1 MIFLN
6 RTKDHKWI
14 FQKNIKSAL
23 IMQQFVSITNRMD
36 NRAYKEVML
45 AELKR
50 GGFYHGRSSSG
61 SANTMGVRT
70 SQMKFYMFGYSLPSY
85 PKQSFFLS
93 PMSAS
98 ILKDRTVGNVGKM
111 CLINLFSMQYPHPFS
126 DTRPSFKIYFGRFIV
141 KLLLDDRLKRKL
153 YIDEAC
159 YFLPFIEKIDS
170 VKYNELVESI
180 IEFRKLSF
188 KEKQSLFREVKDF
201 DDVFSNVFHEFN
213 YYFLRIFNEFHVLD
227 TVGDEHH
234 NDGKLHSFHHGNG
247 ETFRNDA
254 FASRAKYSGYF
265 KITSELED
273 YAKKLTLNFSA
284 FEKPKSEADYFSKE
298 DFILDLYQTK
308 PLAYLSAIDPSQKRN
323 KDVSDVIFNMVHMAR
338 YGSRDGQDFEKS
350 LKSLFELFKQAV
362 NVEMISGAGDTDI
375 LCAMRDEDD
384 SLYKINVDG
393 KTSAN
398 STSTLNPARLMNHLK
413 IHDSKY
419 CVVVSP
425 RFASGVSKD
434 IEGSKIVAI
443 TAETLAS
450 YCINEYNLS
459 KDGFIDFA
467 MINEIIR
474 RNLGANITHAV
485 QEFVNH
491 YYGA

>member
-1 MIFLN
+1 MIALN

-14 FQKNIKSAL
+14 FQKNINSAL

-45 AELKR
+45 AELR
-50 GGFYHGRSSSG
+50 RSGFYHGRSPNG

-70 SQMKFYMFGYSLPSY
+70 SQMKFYMFGYSLPSSS
-85 PKQSFFLS
+85 KQSFFLS
-93 PMSAS
+93 PMSVS
-98 ILKDRTVGNVGKM
+98 ILKDRTDSNIGKM

-126 DTRPSFKIYFGRFIV
+126 DTPSSFKIYFGRLIV

-159 YFLPFIEKIDS
+159 YFLPFLEKIDS

-180 IEFRKLSF
+180 IEFRKQSF
-188 KEKQSLFREVKDF
+188 KEKESLFRAVKDC
-201 DDVFSNVFHEFN
+201 DDVFANVFHEFN
-213 YYFLRIFNEFHVLD
+213 YYFLRIFGGFHVLD
-227 TVGDEHH
+227 IIGDQYYNGGE
-234 NDGKLHSFHHGNG
+234 LHSFRHGNG
-247 ETFRNDA
+247 QTLRNDA
-254 FASRAKYSGYF
+254 YESRTRYSGYF
-265 KITSELED
+265 KIKDELEN
-273 YAKKLTLNFSA
+273 YAKKLVLNFSA
-284 FEKPKSEADYFSKE
+284 FEKPKSEADYFSRE

-308 PLAYLSAIDPSQKRN
+308 PLSYLSAIDPSQKRN
-323 KDVSDVIFNMVHMAR
+323 KDVSDTIFNMVHMAR

-350 LKSLFELFKQAV
+350 LKSVFELFKQAV

-375 LCAMRDEDD
+375 LCAMRDDDD
-384 SLYKINVDG
+384 SLYKINVDA

-398 STSTLNPARLMNHLK
+398 ATSALNPARLMNHLR
-413 IHDSKY
+413 IHNSNY

-425 RFASGVSKD
+425 RFATGVSRD
-434 IEGSKIVAI
+434 IEGSRIVAI

-450 YCINEYNLS
+450 YCINEYNFS
-459 KDGFIDFA
+459 RDGFIDFA

-474 RNLGANITHAV
+474 NNLGVNITNAV

-491 YYGA
+491 YYGV